1 MHYSTLLNRVWRNSS
16 PEGAASADSLT
27 HGYEQRQVE
36 AFGLLIV
43 APDESLTCRK
53 PLTKQIEA
61 FASATVR
68 HSMIDTTSPM
78 KERPLSPHLS
88 IYKPI
93 PTMVMSILHRITG
106 AAMYFASML
115 VAWWLIATAIGPGAY
130 GPMSAF
136 FESLFGEVGLFLLS
150 WVLIHH
156 MIGGIKH
163 LVQDTGKGL
172 GKEETTKF
180 SYLHA
185 VLSVALTVLLWI
197 VGAIVN

>member
-1 MHYSTLLNRVWRNSS
+1 MT
-16 PEGAASADSLT
+16 
-27 HGYEQRQVE
+27 
-36 AFGLLIV
+36 
-43 APDESLTCRK
+43 
-53 PLTKQIEA
+53 
-61 FASATVR
+61 
-68 HSMIDTTSPM
+68 DTTSPL

-88 IYKPI
+88 VYKPI

-106 AAMYFASML
+106 AAMYFASVL
-115 VAWWLIATAIGPGAY
+115 VAWWLIATAIGPGAFA
-130 GPMSAF
+130 PMSAF
-136 FESLFGEVGLFLLS
+136 FESLIGEIGLFLLS

-180 SYLHA
+180 AYMH
-185 VLSVALTVLLWI
+185 VILSVVLTILLWI